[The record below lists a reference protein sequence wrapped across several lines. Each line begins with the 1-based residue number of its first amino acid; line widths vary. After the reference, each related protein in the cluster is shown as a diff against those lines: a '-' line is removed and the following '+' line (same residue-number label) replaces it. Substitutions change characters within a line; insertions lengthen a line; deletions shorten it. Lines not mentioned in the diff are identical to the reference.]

1 MATFLASGLL
11 HEYILAFVGLK
22 GTSNYSKQHGGGE
35 AAQYTPPRYFLQTA
49 FFLWNG
55 CLLILENALFG
66 SKRDND
72 KKDTGGPV
80 RLQLVSL
87 ATKLPRYV
95 KTFFV
100 VMTAL
105 PFAHWFLD
113 EYIHNDIYTDFAVAM
128 FRVVKL

>member
-22 GTSNYSKQHGGGE
+22 GTSNYSKQLDGE
-35 AAQYTPPRYFLQTA
+35 TAHYTPPRYFLQTA

-66 SKRDND
+66 TKRDSD
-72 KKDTGGPV
+72 KMEEDRPV
-80 RLQLVSL
+80 RLRLLSL
-87 ATKLPRYV
+87 ATKLPRCV

-105 PFAHWFLD
+105 PFAHWFMD
-113 EYIHNDIYTDFAVAM
+113 EYIRNDIYTDFAVAM
-128 FRVVKL
+128 FRIVKL